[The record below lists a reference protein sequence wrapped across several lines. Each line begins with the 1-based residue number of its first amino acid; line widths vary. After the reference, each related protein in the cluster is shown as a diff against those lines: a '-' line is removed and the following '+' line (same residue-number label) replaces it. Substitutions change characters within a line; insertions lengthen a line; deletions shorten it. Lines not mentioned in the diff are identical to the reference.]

1 MAYKHTNSR
10 GVTYYLHKRE
20 VTLQGSGRKQTI
32 YYFAR
37 EIKSDAIN
45 EIPSGF
51 TVVESKRSGLP
62 VLKKA

>member
-1 MAYKHTNSR
+1 MAYKHTNTR
-10 GVTYYLHKRE
+10 GATYYLHKRE

-37 EIKSDAIN
+37 EVGDNAIN
-45 EIPSGF
+45 DIPSGF